1 MDGKRHQLD
10 MMVGDRRERHQKV
23 RRYRRLISRFLHTQ
37 KQNLLA
43 GCLLFAGVV
52 LLFGIFIQ
60 FQPPLTSKPPDWVKV
75 IGYSTFVRQVRA
87 RNVLAVS
94 IQGHVIHGLLVVPFL
109 GSDTFNATQ
118 AAGPSSNSTAEI
130 AVWSRYVIAGYPV
143 QLYVAPA
150 RASQASKPSLLPTID
165 RRRFIYTHLAESGDA
180 NLTSLLLVNHVV
192 VKILPGIQLPS
203 WFGSFWNCAT
213 LLLYVLMLPLIL
225 NARKTMPS
233 SGFMDPGVTRLGK
246 NRTRSFERVKEK
258 KKRPRR
264 TSGKARVSEQPIVT
278 FADVAGIDE
287 VRGELEE
294 IVQFLRSPEHF
305 QRLGARIPRG
315 ALLVG
320 PPGTGKTLL
329 AKAVAGEA
337 GVPFFNMSASEFVE
351 MYTGL
356 GASRVRTLFSQA
368 RESAPCVIFLDE
380 LDAVGR
386 KRSMGL
392 IGNEER
398 DQTLNQLLVELDG
411 VDSCKAVVVLAATNR
426 ADVLD
431 QALLRPGR
439 FDRHIAVLLPDR
451 VGRAAILKVHTRYTP
466 LHEDMSLER
475 LSRLTTGMS
484 GADLAN
490 LVNEAAL
497 MAARQNLEQLTQECF
512 EEALARVQLGAQ
524 RPLVMSEAD
533 RRIIA
538 FHEGG
543 HALVAYHLPQ
553 ADTVNRVTI
562 LPRGQSLGVTQFI
575 AEEDRYNYSRETL
588 MARIAVGLGGRV
600 AEELAF
606 GQERV
611 TTGAENDLQAVT
623 DLARRMVTRWG
634 MSQQVGVVFADYR
647 PDEMSLNMH
656 RSETGTLQTQARSMV
671 ANAAGRLLLNGNGM
685 TAYRYTSAMSM
696 ATAGNS
702 STTMGTLIDH
712 EIQHI
717 LNEGYAM
724 AHALL
729 SENYDQ
735 LVLLADALMEYEQ
748 LDRSQ
753 FEALLEEACLTED
766 SALLPVRGVLS
777 HDG

>member
-10 MMVGDRRERHQKV
+10 MMVGDRRERHQNV
-23 RRYRRLISRFLHTQ
+23 RRCRRIISRFLQTQ
-37 KQNLLA
+37 RQNLLTC
-43 GCLLFAGVV
+43 CLLFAGVG
-52 LLFGIFIQ
+52 LLFGIFMQ
-60 FQPPLTSKPPDWVKV
+60 FQPLLTSKPPDWVKV

-87 RNVLAVS
+87 RNVVAVI
-94 IQGHVIHGLLVVPFL
+94 IQDHVIHGLQVGPFL

-130 AVWSRYVIAGYPV
+130 IVWSRYVIAGYPF
-143 QLYVAPA
+143 QLYIAPA
-150 RASQASKPSLLPTID
+150 RASHASKTSLLPTVD
-165 RRRFIYTHLAESGDA
+165 RRRFIYTHLPESGDA
-180 NLTSLLLVNHVV
+180 NLASLLLSNHVV
-192 VKILPGIQLPS
+192 VKIFPGIQLPS
-203 WFGSFWNCAT
+203 WFGSLWNCAT

-225 NARKTMPS
+225 NARKTVSS
-233 SGFMDPGVTRLGK
+233 SGFMIRGVSRLAK
-246 NRTRSFERVKEK
+246 HRTRSFERVKEK
-258 KKRPRR
+258 KRPRR
-264 TSGKARVSEQPIVT
+264 TPGKARVSVQPTVT

-351 MYTGL
+351 MYVGL
-356 GASRVRTLFSQA
+356 GARRVRTLFSQA

-386 KRSMGL
+386 KRSMSL

-411 VDSCKAVVVLAATNR
+411 VDSSKAVVVLAATNR
-426 ADVLD
+426 ADILD

-439 FDRHIAVLLPDR
+439 FDRHIAVSLPDR
-451 VGRAAILKVHTRYTP
+451 VGRAAILKVHTRRTP
-466 LHEDMSLER
+466 LHEDVSLAR

-497 MAARQNLEQLTQECF
+497 SAARQNLEQLTQECF
-512 EEALARVQLGAQ
+512 EEALARVQLGAL

-533 RRIIA
+533 RRIIS

-562 LPRGQSLGVTQFI
+562 LPRGQSLGVTQFT

-606 GQERV
+606 GQERI

-634 MSQQVGVVFADYR
+634 MSQQIGVVFAGYR
-647 PDEMSLNMH
+647 PGEMSLTMQ
-656 RSETGTLQTQARSMV
+656 RTG
-671 ANAAGRLLLNGNGM
+671 
-685 TAYRYTSAMSM
+685 
-696 ATAGNS
+696 
-702 STTMGTLIDH
+702 
-712 EIQHI
+712 
-717 LNEGYAM
+717 
-724 AHALL
+724 
-729 SENYDQ
+729 
-735 LVLLADALMEYEQ
+735 
-748 LDRSQ
+748 
-753 FEALLEEACLTED
+753 
-766 SALLPVRGVLS
+766 
-777 HDG
+777 